1 MIPPGTPQIT
11 GGLRPPV
18 APLRED
24 AAKTAAPPALWLGFT
39 ALWLLRGGVRRPDA
53 PTAAP
58 GRMIFMRLTV
68 VGCAGSFPGPD
79 SPASC
84 YLLEADGFRVVI
96 DLGNGSLGA
105 LQKYTSLFDIDAVC
119 LSHLHAD
126 HCVDLYSYSVAR
138 SFSPAG
144 PQPAIPVYGPA
155 RTAERMSYIHGL
167 DGDDLGLTK
176 RFTFQTLE
184 PGHLVIGPF
193 DVQLAHVNHP
203 VETFAFRFSHG
214 GRSLVYTG
222 DTGETEAV
230 PELAAGADVFL
241 SEAAFL
247 DGPGLPPDI
256 HLTARQAGTYANR
269 AGTGRLVLTHLVPG
283 NSPDDARAEAASAY
297 QGALDIAVAGQ
308 VIDLAG

>member
-1 MIPPGTPQIT
+1 
-11 GGLRPPV
+11 
-18 APLRED
+18 
-24 AAKTAAPPALWLGFT
+24 
-39 ALWLLRGGVRRPDA
+39 
-53 PTAAP
+53 
-58 GRMIFMRLTV
+58 MIFMRLTV

-84 YLLEADGFRVVI
+84 YLLEADGFRLVI

-105 LQKYTSLFDIDAVC
+105 LQKCTSLFDIDAVC

-138 SFSPAG
+138 TYSPGG
-144 PQPAIPVYGPA
+144 PQPPIPVYGPA
-155 RTAERMSYIHGL
+155 RTAERMGLIHGL
-167 DGDDLGLTK
+167 DGDDSGLTQ
-176 RFTFQTLE
+176 RFVFKTLE

-193 DVQLAHVNHP
+193 DVQLAHMNHP
-203 VETFAFRFSHG
+203 VETFGFRLSRG

-247 DGPGLPPDI
+247 DGPGLPPNI
-256 HLTARQAGTYANR
+256 HLTARQAAAYASK
-269 AGTGRLVLTHLVPG
+269 AGVGRLVLTHLQPW
-283 NSPDDARAEAASAY
+283 NNADDARAEAASAFP
-297 QGALDIAVAGQ
+297 GPLDVAAAGQ

>member
-1 MIPPGTPQIT
+1 
-11 GGLRPPV
+11 
-18 APLRED
+18 
-24 AAKTAAPPALWLGFT
+24 
-39 ALWLLRGGVRRPDA
+39 
-53 PTAAP
+53 
-58 GRMIFMRLTV
+58 MRLTV

-84 YLLEADGFRVVI
+84 YLLEADGFRLVI

-105 LQKYTSLFDIDAVC
+105 LQKYTGLFDVDAVF
-119 LSHLHAD
+119 LSHLHVD

-138 SFSPAG
+138 AFSPAG

-176 RFTFQTLE
+176 RFTFETLA
-184 PGHLVIGPF
+184 PGRLTVGPF
-193 DVQLAHVNHP
+193 DVSLAHVNHP
-203 VETFAFRFSHG
+203 VETFAFRFCHG
-214 GRSLVYTG
+214 GRSLAYTG

-247 DGPGLPPDI
+247 EGPWLPPDI
-256 HLTARQAGTYANR
+256 HLTARQAGGYASR
-269 AGTGRLVLTHLVPG
+269 AGVGALVLTHLVPG
-283 NSPDDARAEAASAY
+283 NSPDDALAEAASEFA
-297 QGALDIAVAGQ
+297 GDLDVAVTGR
-308 VIDLAG
+308 VIDLD